1 MAGIYIHIPFCKKR
15 CLYCD
20 FFSSTDTKEK
30 IVYVA
35 ALCRELADRKDY
47 LQAQAIETVYFGG
60 GTPSLL
66 QADNF
71 EKIFDTLRCYYGL
84 DSPTIEVTLE
94 ANPDDINTEYL
105 QSIEHLPFNR
115 ISLGIQS
122 FDEKELQF
130 LNRRHDAS
138 SAVSAV
144 RLLQKAGFDN
154 ISIDLMYGLPGQKTE
169 TWAANLRQAIE
180 LNIQHISAY
189 HLIYEEG
196 SPLYSLLEQG
206 LTTPVDE
213 ETSVQLFEMLIDTLQ
228 DAGFEQYEIANF
240 AKPGYHSR
248 HNTAYWTG
256 AHYLGVGAS
265 AHSYNGISRQWNKR
279 LTGAEYLSQGIEQ
292 EIIDTKTAYNDFVIT
307 RLRMMEGIDL
317 RELLVVF
324 GAKQKTYCLKQAQK
338 YLDGKLLEISNEQ
351 LKLTRKGIFV
361 SDGIMRELLA

>member
-20 FFSSTDTKEK
+20 FFSSTNTKGK
-30 IVYVA
+30 AAYVA
-35 ALCRELADRKDY
+35 ALCRELEDRKDY

-66 QADNF
+66 QAADF
-71 EKIFDTLRCYYGL
+71 EKIFDTIRCYYDL
-84 DSPTIEVTLE
+84 ESPTIEVTLE
-94 ANPDDINTEYL
+94 ANPDDINPGYL
-105 QSIEHLPFNR
+105 QSLNHLPFNR
-115 ISLGIQS
+115 ISLGVQS

-130 LNRRHDAS
+130 LNRRHDAL
-138 SAVSAV
+138 SAVSSV

-154 ISIDLMYGLPGQKTE
+154 ISIDLIYGLPGQNPE

-180 LNIQHISAY
+180 LNVQHISAY
-189 HLIYEEG
+189 HLIYEEET
-196 SPLYSLLEQG
+196 PLYSLLEQG

-228 DAGFEQYEIANF
+228 NAGFEQYEIANF
-240 AKPGYHSR
+240 AKSGYHSR

-292 EIIDTKTAYNDFVIT
+292 EIIDKKTAYNDFIIT

-317 RELLVVF
+317 HELLAIF
-324 GAKQKTYCLKQAQK
+324 GAAQKDYCLKQAQK
-338 YLDGKLLEISNEQ
+338 YLHEKLLEISNEQ